1 MRTSYEIESLRFNNL
16 DSTVE
21 LSVKV
26 REAQISFSSS
36 ILMEMINLNLI
47 INQLQKNNPEI
58 QRLQS
63 SGQAGINAGDL
74 IEELNRIAN
83 DLQRQSDQVVH
94 VLRRGKEQQ
103 TVTQTPATRGNVPTQ
118 QQQVQAPP
126 VQQQPVEI

>member
-26 REAQISFSSS
+26 REAQFSFSSS

-58 QRLQS
+58 EILDLLIVQS
-63 SGQAGINAGDL
+63 TENFNYY
-74 IEELNRIAN
+74 ELNLT
-83 DLQRQSDQVVH
+83 DLTDKSIDTEILNYQEKIIRQI
-94 VLRRGKEQQ
+94 R
-103 TVTQTPATRGNVPTQ
+103 A
-118 QQQVQAPP
+118 
-126 VQQQPVEI
+126 

>member
-26 REAQISFSSS
+26 REAQFTFSSS

-58 QRLQS
+58 EILDLLIVQS
-63 SGQAGINAGDL
+63 TENFNFY
-74 IEELNRIAN
+74 ELNLT
-83 DLQRQSDQVVH
+83 DLRDKSVD
-94 VLRRGKEQQ
+94 
-103 TVTQTPATRGNVPTQ
+103 T
-118 QQQVQAPP
+118 
-126 VQQQPVEI
+126 EILNYQEKVIKQIRA

>member
-26 REAQISFSSS
+26 REAQFSFSSS

-58 QRLQS
+58 EILDLLNVQS
-63 SGQAGINAGDL
+63 AENFNFY
-74 IEELNRIAN
+74 ELNLT
-83 DLQRQSDQVVH
+83 DLRDKSVD
-94 VLRRGKEQQ
+94 
-103 TVTQTPATRGNVPTQ
+103 T
-118 QQQVQAPP
+118 
-126 VQQQPVEI
+126 EILNYQEKVIKQIRA

>member
-26 REAQISFSSS
+26 REAQFSFSSS

-58 QRLQS
+58 EILDLLIVQS
-63 SGQAGINAGDL
+63 TENFNYY
-74 IEELNRIAN
+74 ELNLT
-83 DLQRQSDQVVH
+83 DLRDKSVD
-94 VLRRGKEQQ
+94 
-103 TVTQTPATRGNVPTQ
+103 T
-118 QQQVQAPP
+118 
-126 VQQQPVEI
+126 EILNYQEKVIKQIRA